1 MPRAAHTARAA
12 LAAGAL
18 TFVLAVAVTATNVV
32 PSSRAGSSTGAP
44 PTANELKPAACDA
57 LDLTII
63 VSGGG
68 GGGNQGALVLGT
80 PGNDTLVGASG
91 NDCLVGGA
99 GNDRLIGNGGTD
111 VCIGGPG
118 TDTFHP
124 SCETRIQ

>member
-1 MPRAAHTARAA
+1 MPRATHTARVT
-12 LAAGAL
+12 LTAGAL

-44 PTANELKPAACDA
+44 PTANELKPAACA
-57 LDLTII
+57 SLNLTII
-63 VSGGG
+63 LSGGG

-80 PGNDTLVGASG
+80 SGNDTLVGASG
-91 NDCLVGGA
+91 NDCLVGGG
-99 GNDRLIGNGGTD
+99 GNDRLIGNAGTD
-111 VCIGGPG
+111 VCIGGSG